1 MKTCLKVVCLVILA
15 VLLAAG
21 AALACDNP
29 GCLFP
34 GCDQDLSAWLPAP
47 ADGMRLACTGGC
59 NNSLGI
65 EKPAAPAAAG
75 QKKPQPGMLLACGNP
90 DCLSPGLNDERL
102 AAATQ
107 RLIMV
112 CIAET
117 CGLTPD
123 LASIMLTCGSGDGGC
138 FAPVNPAEQT
148 ATR

>member
-1 MKTCLKVVCLVILA
+1 MKTCLRVVVLLVLA

-21 AALACDNP
+21 AALACGND

-47 ADGMRLACTGGC
+47 ADGMRLACEGSACGH
-59 NNSLGI
+59 SPGI
-65 EKPAAPAAAG
+65 EKPATPAAAG
-75 QKKPQPGMLLACGNP
+75 QKKPQPGMRLACLGS
-90 DCLSPGLNDERL
+90 DCLTPGLNDERL

-123 LASIMLTCGSGDGGC
+123 LASIMLTCGNPNC
-138 FAPVNPAEQT
+138 FAPVNQAEQT

>member
-1 MKTCLKVVCLVILA
+1 MKTCLRVGLLLVLA

-21 AALACDNP
+21 AALACENP
-29 GCLFP
+29 NCLFP

-47 ADGMRLACTGGC
+47 ADGMRLACYGDGC
-59 NNSLGI
+59 PSFPGLDG
-65 EKPAAPAAAG
+65 PATLAAAG
-75 QKKPQPGMLLACGNP
+75 QKKPQPGMMLACDHDPCNR
-90 DCLSPGLNDERL
+90 PGLNDERL

-123 LASIMLTCGSGDGGC
+123 LASIMLTCGNDNC

-148 ATR
+148 SVR